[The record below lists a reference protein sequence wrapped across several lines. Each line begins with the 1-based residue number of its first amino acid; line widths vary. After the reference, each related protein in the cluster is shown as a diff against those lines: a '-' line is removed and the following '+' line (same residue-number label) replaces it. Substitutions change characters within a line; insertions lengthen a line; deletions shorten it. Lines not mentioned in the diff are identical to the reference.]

1 MDLREENMETTSMS
15 SCATRRQ
22 IQVLGNGRE
31 IEDSAVKRQIK
42 DQLRNIVKNHA
53 GLKLPLKDIE
63 DSTDLYYA
71 GMSSQASVVLMIA
84 VESQFGLEFP
94 DAMLNRDVFANIET
108 IADAVEHVLGD
119 GR

>member
-1 MDLREENMETTSMS
+1 VETTSVS
-15 SCATRRQ
+15 PGSTGRTSPACSASQSFEVSPNR
-22 IQVLGNGRE
+22 RE
-31 IEDSAVKRQIK
+31 IK
-42 DQLRNIVKNHA
+42 DRIRNIVRNHA
-53 GLKLPLKDIE
+53 GLNLPLKDIE

-108 IADAVEHVLGD
+108 IADAVECVLGD
-119 GR
+119 EQ